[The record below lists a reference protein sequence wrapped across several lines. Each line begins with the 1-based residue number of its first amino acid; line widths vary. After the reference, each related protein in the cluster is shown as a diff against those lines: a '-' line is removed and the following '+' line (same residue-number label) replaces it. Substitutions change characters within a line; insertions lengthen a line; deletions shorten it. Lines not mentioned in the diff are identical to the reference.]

1 MMTVYE
7 IGYRSFFSNRK
18 FNITENGNLVGGF
31 ERSLMGGTGT
41 ITLGN
46 VPYTVTRE
54 SLLGGVYFIETGGQ
68 RVATANKPN
77 KLHRT
82 FAIESGGKTYALEA
96 RRMGGKYFALLEGG
110 PGGREVGKAEPVGFF
125 GRRFVVE
132 CPDALAREARALFMW
147 LYVNV
152 NIAEVSQRGDS
163 NAST

>member
-18 FNITENGNLVGGF
+18 FNITENDNMVGGF

-68 RVATANKPN
+68 RVATANEPN

-96 RRMGGKYFALLEGG
+96 RRMGGKRFALLEGG
-110 PGGREVGKAEPVGFF
+110 PGGRELGKAEPAGFSA
-125 GRRFVVE
+125 GVSS
-132 CPDALAREARALFMW
+132 L
-147 LYVNV
+147 NV
-152 NIAEVSQRGDS
+152 PTTSPAKPKRCSCGS
-163 NAST
+163 MSTSTSPK